1 MDQGTI
7 QIFFSLLRSGL
18 HGTEQNVGELSPE
31 QRAEVMKLAKRHDL
45 THLAALGL
53 NKSAAENKKIMLTT
67 AYRQE
72 QQKVVLDQV
81 CAALEKAEIPFLPL
95 KGSVIRA
102 LYPEPWMRTSCDV
115 DVLVCK
121 EDLEQ
126 AVSCL
131 KEDLQYTEK
140 GRETHD
146 VTFVAQNGVY
156 VELHFDLVE
165 EGRAN
170 NAIQILGDVWNH
182 VTPRPDKEYWQE
194 MTDPYFYFYHIA
206 HMAKHFETGGCGVRP
221 FMDLWILDRNAVECY
236 VNRNA
241 LLEKGGLLRFAN
253 ACRKLSRV
261 WFDGE
266 AHDDLSRKTEEF
278 ILRGGAFGSVGNLV
292 ALQQKRRGGRFGYF
306 LSRVF
311 IPYSKLKRYY
321 PVLEKH
327 WYLAP
332 VMHVRRWLWLLNPDT
347 AKRAKS
353 EIMLNSKVEK
363 QTANEMENFLN
374 DIGL

>member
-18 HGTEQNVGELSPE
+18 HGAEQEVGELSAE
-31 QRAEVMKLAKRHDL
+31 QRDQIMKLAKRHDL

-81 CAALEKAEIPFLPL
+81 CAALENAQIPFLPL
-95 KGSVIRA
+95 KGAVIRS

-115 DVLVCK
+115 DVLVRR
-121 EDLEQ
+121 EDLKQ

-131 KEDLQYTEK
+131 KEQLQYTEK

-146 VTFVAQNGVY
+146 VAFIAPNGVY

-170 NAIQILGDVWNH
+170 NAMEILRDVWSN
-182 VTPRPDKEYWQE
+182 VTLRPGSRYWYE
-194 MTDPYFYFYHIA
+194 MSDAYFYFYHIA

-221 FMDLWILDRNAVECY
+221 FMDLWILDRSAAECY
-236 VNRNA
+236 VNRDA

-253 ACRKLSRV
+253 AARKLSRV
-261 WFDGE
+261 WFGGE
-266 AHDDLSRKTEEF
+266 VHDDLSRKMEEF

-311 IPYSKLKRYY
+311 IPYTKLKRYY
-321 PVLEKH
+321 PILEKH

-353 EIMLNSKVEK
+353 EIILNSKVEK
-363 QTANEMENFLN
+363 QTANEMKIFL
-374 DIGL
+374 DSIGL